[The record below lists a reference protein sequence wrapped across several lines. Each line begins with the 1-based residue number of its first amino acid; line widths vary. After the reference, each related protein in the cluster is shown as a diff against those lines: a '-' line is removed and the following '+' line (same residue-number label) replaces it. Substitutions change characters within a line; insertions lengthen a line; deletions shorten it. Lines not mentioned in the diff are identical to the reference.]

1 MGSAIIIV
9 LREVYLIH
17 TMNSE
22 VLFGPFTS
30 AGVGG
35 NVLVEPEP
43 TRGACFA
50 HREAA
55 SEEGKRARGVAG
67 ATENTKE
74 KPESENNEDK
84 TEQERASR

>member
-1 MGSAIIIV
+1 M
-9 LREVYLIH
+9 
-17 TMNSE
+17 MNSE
-22 VLFGPFTS
+22 VLFRPFNS
-30 AGVGG
+30 AGIGG

-43 TRGACFA
+43 TREACFA
-50 HREAA
+50 LREAA
-55 SEEGKRARGVAG
+55 CEERKRARGEAG

>member
-1 MGSAIIIV
+1 M
-9 LREVYLIH
+9 
-17 TMNSE
+17 MNSE
-22 VLFGPFTS
+22 VLFGPFNS

-35 NVLVEPEP
+35 NMLVEP
-43 TRGACFA
+43 TREACFA
-50 HREAA
+50 RREAA
-55 SEEGKRARGVAG
+55 CEQRKRARGEAG